1 MYPLFSSFPSDECKE
16 VIRLGLEQGL
26 EQSTLHS
33 SSLARQNRD
42 NSTRS
47 STNAWLSGDTNSL
60 TKKIYQKAAK
70 LSNIDSNL
78 FQNFHESSGAH
89 YHSIAE
95 SLQVVRYKK
104 GEEYTPH
111 HDFVSPSINDRYQ
124 PSRFATLLIY
134 LNDVEEGGET
144 RFPRAVNNYN
154 AEGLEIKPKAGT
166 AVLFYNMLEDG
177 NFDDLSQ
184 HGGNKVLKGNKW
196 LANLWVS
203 SISIFS
209 LTRFIIIIACRQL
222 MFYVRPSHIVFTI
235 YHILIPDLGSRDWM
249 INSQFLILTN
259 YVKDVD
265 VDVEIDIR

>member
-1 MYPLFSSFPSDECKE
+1 MRFRHTAVLYPLFSSFPSDECKE

-33 SSLARQNRD
+33 SSLARKNRD

-47 STNAWLSGDTNSL
+47 STNTWLSGDTSSL
-60 TKKIYQKAAK
+60 TKKIYRKAAE
-70 LSNIDSNL
+70 LTRIDSNL
-78 FQNFHESSGAH
+78 FQNFHESSGAQH
-89 YHSIAE
+89 HSIAE

-154 AEGLEIKPKAGT
+154 AEGLEIQPKAGT

-203 SISIFS
+203 SISIIYRKS
-209 LTRFIIIIACRQL
+209 FIIIIMSQL
-222 MFYVRPSHIVFTI
+222 IFFYVRPSHI
-235 YHILIPDLGSRDWM
+235 ILSVI
-249 INSQFLILTN
+249 F
-259 YVKDVD
+259 
-265 VDVEIDIR
+265 